1 MQDDDKIFSLIAQA
15 EDIQSHAVKLQRVA
29 LDAIEKL
36 PDASRTAVR
45 DATKEF
51 IVEGAEKASRG
62 LLDASNEAKA
72 TSAALRR
79 TGLLLGVFLLMV
91 ALIIIGIA
99 YILSDDLVKSRVAKL
114 AELQAQI
121 DKEQTALAELREKTW
136 AWGLELVD
144 YGDRLKAFGDGSRGI
159 ILPSGV
165 EIDRTFVNQ
174 ADSRS
179 VVIIKQSQQP
189 NKGRRRGDSTSKR

>member
-1 MQDDDKIFSLIAQA
+1 MQDEDKFFSLIAQA
-15 EDIQSHAVKLQRVA
+15 EDIQTHAVKLQQVA
-29 LDAIEKL
+29 LEAIKKL
-36 PDASRTAVR
+36 PDVSRAAVR

-79 TGLLLGVFLLMV
+79 TGLLQGVFLLAV
-91 ALIIIGIA
+91 ALVVSGAA
-99 YILSDDLVKSRVAKL
+99 YVVVGFLVKSRVDEL
-114 AELQAQI
+114 AELKAQI
-121 DKEQTALAELREKTW
+121 DQEQTALADLREKTW

-144 YGDRLKAFGDGSRGI
+144 YGDARLKTFGDGSQGI

-165 EIDRTFVNQ
+165 EIDRTGNREDGR
-174 ADSRS
+174 AA
-179 VVIIKQSQQP
+179 VVIKPSKQP
-189 NKGRRRGDSTSKR
+189 DKGRRRGDSTPKR